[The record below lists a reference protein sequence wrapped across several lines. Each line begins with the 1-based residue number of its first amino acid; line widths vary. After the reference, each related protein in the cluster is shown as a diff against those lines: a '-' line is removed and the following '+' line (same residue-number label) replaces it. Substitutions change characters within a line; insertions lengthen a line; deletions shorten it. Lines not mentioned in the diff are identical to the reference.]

1 MVVVLLA
8 ADQYAWLEAEL
19 ADSSAAI
26 KLVVGHHPV
35 YSVGNYAPG
44 TDSLAEYVHQYEYRC
59 ILL

>member
-1 MVVVLLA
+1 MLA